1 MAEGL
6 VPDAGRPL
14 ADAKLIDLLPRFHA
28 SRVLV
33 VGDII
38 LDRYVSGHANRLSPE
53 APIPVLRPSGRHATL
68 GGAANVALNI
78 AALGGEAVLVGVIG
92 TDPAGTEVQRLLA
105 ATDGVTGRVV
115 VSPDRPTTTKTRFI
129 AGTHQLLRLDEEFTA
144 PVSTAV
150 AEQVIQQFET
160 SLHGA
165 AAVVLSDYAKGAL
178 SDTVLRTVINRAIAQ
193 DIPVIADP
201 KRLDFAAYRG
211 ATILTP
217 NELEVH
223 TATRIEA
230 ADDEQAE
237 RAGAAALALTQ
248 GEAVVVTRSE
258 KGLALIRRNGKP
270 LHMPT
275 RARAVADVSGA
286 GDTLVATLALALA
299 AGAELPEA
307 AAIANVSAG
316 ISVSK
321 PGTAVVSYKELRD
334 ALHWRDIAAVE
345 DKVLPLEEAMA
356 QVAAWRKLRLTVGF
370 TNGCFDLV
378 HPGHV
383 RLLSEARAACD
394 RLIVGLNSD
403 ACVRRLK
410 GPARP
415 VQNEVA
421 RGTVLASL
429 AAVDLVTIF
438 EDDTPIA
445 LIEAIRPD
453 LLVKGADYR
462 MDQVVGADLVKSW
475 GGRVKLVDLK
485 EGHSTTR
492 TISRINRTTDTAAS
506 RAEATA

>member
-1 MAEGL
+1 MAEGS
-6 VPDAGRPL
+6 VSDPSQPL
-14 ADAKLIDLLPRFHA
+14 ADAKLIDLLPRFA
-28 SRVLV
+28 GSRVLV
-33 VGDII
+33 VGDVI

-53 APIPVLRPSGRHATL
+53 APIPVLRPSARRATL

-92 TDPAGTEVQRLLA
+92 ADPSGTEVQRLLA
-105 ATDGVTGRVV
+105 ATDGITGRLVV
-115 VSPDRPTTTKTRFI
+115 ALDRPTTTKTRFI
-129 AGTHQLLRLDEEFTA
+129 AGAHQLLRLDEEFTTPLPA
-144 PVSTAV
+144 ETADQLV
-150 AEQVIQQFET
+150 QQFDM
-160 SLHGA
+160 SLPGA
-165 AAVVLSDYAKGAL
+165 AVVVLSDYAKGAL
-178 SDTVLRTVINRAIAQ
+178 SDAVLRAVISHVAAHGC
-193 DIPVIADP
+193 PVIADP
-201 KRLDFAAYRG
+201 KRVDFTAYRG

-217 NELEVH
+217 NELEAR

-230 ADDEQAE
+230 TDDDAAE
-237 RAGAAALALTQ
+237 RAGAAALALTE

-258 KGLALIRRNGKP
+258 KGLALIRRDGKP

-299 AGAELPEA
+299 AGAELPDA
-307 AAIANVSAG
+307 AAVANVSAG
-316 ISVSK
+316 ISVGK
-321 PGTAVVSYKELRD
+321 PGTAVVSHKELRD

-345 DKVLPLEEAMA
+345 DKVMAIDEALA
-356 QVAAWRKLRLTVGF
+356 QVAAWRRLGLTIGF

-394 RLIVGLNSD
+394 RLVVGLNSD
-403 ACVRRLK
+403 ASVRRLK

-415 VQNEVA
+415 VQNAVA

-429 AAVDLVTIF
+429 AAVDLVSIF

-445 LIEAIRPD
+445 LIQAILPD
-453 LLVKGADYR
+453 VLVKGADYR
-462 MDQVVGADLVKSW
+462 IDQVVGSDLVQSW

-485 EGHSTTR
+485 EGHSTTS
-492 TISRINRTTDTAAS
+492 TISRINRTADAIA
-506 RAEATA
+506 